1 MLRGVPLGDSMRA
14 SRLIRAYYDEKS
26 EQFSMAMAVAF
37 AALGLPSTS
46 EQLQQLSKKLF
57 PDGVYT
63 EEFAK
68 RATREMEDY
77 AEHFASELRAELVDK
92 PE

>member
-1 MLRGVPLGDSMRA
+1 MLRGVPLGDSLRT

-26 EQFSMAMAVAF
+26 EMFSMVMAVAF
-37 AALGLPSTS
+37 AGLGLPSTS
-46 EQLQQLSKKLF
+46 DQLQQLSKKLF

-68 RATREMEDY
+68 RAAAEMERY
-77 AEHFASELRAELVDK
+77 ADHFNSELKAELVDK
-92 PE
+92 PK